1 MADRSRNAVAK
12 GSMGYSALEE
22 MNLLSELPLK

>member
-12 GSMGYSALEE
+12 GNMGYWALEE
-22 MNLLSELPLK
+22 INLLSELPLK